1 MYKKLF
7 LSCLLALN
15 ISAQAATPTVTK
27 PGHLTRALATVLF
40 YLPFLDITGLISAEV
55 IDHNDEFQADI
66 IWATHDLSA
75 QDNPATPQ
83 DLELNEETLFFEG
96 FLEDD
101 NSFIKIWKFNRNP
114 DACFRIRVR
123 FKHQLTT
130 DL

>member
-15 ISAQAATPTVTK
+15 VSLQAVTPAVNRT
-27 PGHLTRALATVLF
+27 GHLTHALTTILF
-40 YLPFLDITGLISAEV
+40 YLPFLDLAGLISAEV
-55 IDHNDEFQADI
+55 VDAKDEFQADI
-66 IWATHDLSA
+66 IWAAHDLSG
-75 QDNPATPQ
+75 QDNPVTPK
-83 DLELNEETLFFEG
+83 DLEPSEDALFFEG

-114 DACFRIRVR
+114 DACFRIRLR
-123 FKHQLTT
+123 FRHQLTT